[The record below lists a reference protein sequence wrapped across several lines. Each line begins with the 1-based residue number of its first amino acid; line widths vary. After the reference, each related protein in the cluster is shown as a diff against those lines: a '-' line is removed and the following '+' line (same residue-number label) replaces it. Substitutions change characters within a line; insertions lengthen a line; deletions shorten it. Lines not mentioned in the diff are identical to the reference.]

1 VLNKHHMH
9 KGLIKMV
16 QALAGA
22 ALGGVSLATQVSYA
36 NRQRRELPPEPHP
49 WTGSVGAWAALF
61 VPTVLQARL
70 GTSRLAQ
77 TPLDSRHLI
86 KPFCIWYNTSI

>member
-1 VLNKHHMH
+1 
-9 KGLIKMV
+9 MV

-77 TPLDSRHLI
+77 TPTIPAILSNLFAFGITHRSEAS
-86 KPFCIWYNTSI
+86 T